1 MTVSRKMTKI
11 LTCKAKRAIT
21 QCLND
26 PLKCLSNLLEQI
38 FFFAT
43 YLAFSVSL
51 NQCLSRRYTAV
62 STLRRLFAPYIGTT
76 LWMAFT
82 LSENPFLKKQRR
94 RNPLY
99 TSKMHTKSFMSLMT
113 YSSSVE

>member
-1 MTVSRKMTKI
+1 MLIEFTRT
-11 LTCKAKRAIT
+11 
-21 QCLND
+21 N
-26 PLKCLSNLLEQI
+26 

-82 LSENPFLKKQRR
+82 LSENPFLKNNEGEIHFTQVKRI
-94 RNPLY
+94 RNLLCP
-99 TSKMHTKSFMSLMT
+99 
-113 YSSSVE
+113 